1 MALRIDIEVDL
12 IVRKVV
18 EALLNSSNEDRRC
31 TLDGLSS
38 LGNPPGLPRVGHVT
52 HANAGIVI

>member
-12 IVRKVV
+12 TVRKVV
-18 EALLNSSNEDRRC
+18 EALLS
-31 TLDGLSS
+31 SS
-38 LGNPPGLPRVGHVT
+38 LGNPSGLPMIGDVT